1 MDGVPPVSQIFS
13 VKKIVRILL
22 RLQTFNL
29 GLEKVQDNIDNAKT
43 EEEAYEACF
52 TKDTIGRFGIIP
64 NPANFVPAPSAVDN
78 WEKDSAFARQF
89 FCGTNPVMI
98 EVAKDPEK
106 QLSKNLVNYFGKGK
120 LQELADKNQLLFVS
134 YDDLADL
141 KVNPHQMFPLPQN
154 NASGPD
160 DGPAPQT
167 HPKYFYA
174 PIVLFTYDYD
184 NDELDVLGIQLE
196 RTDDARVYT
205 KNTCGENEW
214 LAVKCQVT
222 AADSNMH
229 EWVSHLGNTHLTME
243 VSMRRFSILWSR
255 FCHSTHPCIPTFFLI
270 SQKNDVHSHT
280 SLLFITH

>member
-1 MDGVPPVSQIFS
+1 MKMMDGVPPASQIFS

-120 LQELADKNQLLFVS
+120 VQELADKNQLLFVS

-160 DGPAPQT
+160 DGPR
-167 HPKYFYA
+167 PK
-174 PIVLFTYDYD
+174 
-184 NDELDVLGIQLE
+184 
-196 RTDDARVYT
+196 
-205 KNTCGENEW
+205 
-214 LAVKCQVT
+214 
-222 AADSNMH
+222 
-229 EWVSHLGNTHLTME
+229 
-243 VSMRRFSILWSR
+243 SILSISTPQS
-255 FCHSTHPCIPTFFLI
+255 FCLLMIMITTSWMCWGSNLSALMMLVFIQRIPVVRMSGL
-270 SQKNDVHSHT
+270 Q
-280 SLLFITH
+280 

>member
-1 MDGVPPVSQIFS
+1 MKMMEGVPPANQLFS
-13 VKKIVRILL
+13 LKKIVTLALRIQKAALAL
-22 RLQTFNL
+22 R
-29 GLEKVQDNIDNAKT
+29 EDNINNAKT
-43 EEEAYEACF
+43 QEEAYKACF

-64 NPANFVPAPSAVDN
+64 NPANFLPAPDSVDK

-106 QLSKNLVNYFGKGK
+106 QLSKNLVDYFGKDK
-120 LQELADKNQLLFVS
+120 LQALADKNQLLFVS
-134 YDDLADL
+134 YDDLAEL
-141 KVNPHQMFPLPQN
+141 EVNPHQMFPLPLN
-154 NASGPD
+154 KESGPD
-160 DGPAPQT
+160 GGPAPQT

-174 PIVLFTYDYD
+174 PVVLFTYDYD

-243 VSMRRFSILWSR
+243 VSGRYSIVFTILW
-255 FCHSTHPCIPTFFLI
+255 
-270 SQKNDVHSHT
+270 
-280 SLLFITH
+280 